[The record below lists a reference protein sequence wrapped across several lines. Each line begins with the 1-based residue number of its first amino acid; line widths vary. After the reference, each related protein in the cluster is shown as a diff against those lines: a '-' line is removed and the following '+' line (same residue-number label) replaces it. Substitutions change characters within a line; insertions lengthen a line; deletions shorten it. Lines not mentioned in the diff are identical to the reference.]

1 MTHDPIDLQAAIR
14 EAAQHISAEARAAID
29 LYVLEQGPLR
39 LEREGGGYKFVARQE
54 VRLRLKEAEEIRAD
68 ERERAAE
75 RVAAAL
81 AAGLAT
87 SSDGALYYIELDED
101 DPSCGY
107 DVTFPKDSLVAA
119 ARGGE

>member
-1 MTHDPIDLQAAIR
+1 MTHDPNHDPECLLAYPTDRYLPCICGRL
-14 EAAQHISAEARAAID
+14 AR
-29 LYVLEQGPLR
+29 V
-39 LEREGGGYKFVARQE
+39 
-54 VRLRLKEAEEIRAD
+54 RAD
-68 ERERAAE
+68 ERDRAAE

-119 ARGGE
+119 ARGDNTKENKNG